1 MSTRWVE
8 ESLEAGW
15 CQDEAAFEV
24 SDDDCGG
31 QTACPGD
38 AAAAATAAAA
48 AAVRRSAPAPAA
60 ATPSAM
66 MAEETTRLSDLAPD
80 GSMGVPGVPPTE
92 STGGDA
98 PPGGLPQQQ
107 QQRGPSRLQR
117 GASLADAATSRQAA
131 AAAIQQQQQQQQ
143 APEPQHQQYQQLALP
158 AAPAHAVA
166 RQQAAQLEAQLEDQ
180 LDWDDDTPTFLDAVR
195 LRLLGCTPLESRECL
210 GLVRQG
216 AAKRYA
222 DWRDDINHVVVSWR
236 QLALRACLPAW
247 L

>member
-1 MSTRWVE
+1 
-8 ESLEAGW
+8 
-15 CQDEAAFEV
+15 
-24 SDDDCGG
+24 
-31 QTACPGD
+31 
-38 AAAAATAAAA
+38 
-48 AAVRRSAPAPAA
+48 
-60 ATPSAM
+60 M

-131 AAAIQQQQQQQQ
+131 AAAIQQQQQQQ